1 MKLRYKLDA
10 EVDVNLLKKKV
21 YILIFLNV
29 CDWQNSFIV
38 LTDY

>member
-1 MKLRYKLDA
+1 MRLRYKLDA
-10 EVDVNLLKKKV
+10 EVDINLLKKG
-21 YILIFLNV
+21 YIFNFLNV